1 MVKYCV
7 KRILLSLLI
16 LLGVSLILY
25 TLVWFMPADYL
36 YNQAITA
43 AGTTGNV
50 EEIYQELRAYYGLD
64 GTMFQG
70 YFGWL
75 WDFLRGD
82 FGISYRTQQPIIN
95 EFKTRL
101 PISITLAF
109 TSLTL
114 AACIGIPL
122 GVLSAVKQYSLLDTI
137 PSVMALTLSA
147 VPSFWFGMML
157 IYFLAYRLGLFPSYG
172 MGGLEHWVL
181 PTLTIAVV
189 YAAEILRYTRSS
201 MLETIRADY
210 VRTARAKGVAERTVI
225 WKHAM
230 KNGLLPVVTLLGSSF
245 GAQIGG
251 AIVTENL
258 YNLPG
263 LGTLTLLSINMR
275 DTPTVVATS
284 VIFATLYNIILILVD
299 LMYAFID
306 PRIKAK
312 YSR

>member
-1 MVKYCV
+1 MIRYVVKRFLMLIPLVLCITFVVYGLMSLAPGDPASIMLPSNAPQEQKDALNHKLGYDRPFLVKYADFV
-7 KRILLSLLI
+7 
-16 LLGVSLILY
+16 Y
-25 TLVWFMPADYL
+25 NLVFK
-36 YNQAITA
+36 
-43 AGTTGNV
+43 
-50 EEIYQELRAYYGLD
+50 
-64 GTMFQG
+64 
-70 YFGWL
+70 
-75 WDFLRGD
+75 GD

-137 PSVMALTLSA
+137 PSVMAMTLSA

-157 IYFLAYRLGLFPSYG
+157 IYFLAYKLGLFPSYG
-172 MGGLEHWVL
+172 MGGIEHWVL

-230 KNGLLPVVTLLGSSF
+230 KNGLLPVITLLGSSF

-251 AIVTENL
+251 AIVTKNL

>member
-1 MVKYCV
+1 MIRYVVKRFLMLIPLVLCITFVVYGLMSLAPGDPATIMLPSNAPQEQKDALNHALGYDRPFLVKYADFV
-7 KRILLSLLI
+7 
-16 LLGVSLILY
+16 Y
-25 TLVWFMPADYL
+25 NLVFK
-36 YNQAITA
+36 
-43 AGTTGNV
+43 
-50 EEIYQELRAYYGLD
+50 
-64 GTMFQG
+64 
-70 YFGWL
+70 
-75 WDFLRGD
+75 GD

-95 EFKTRL
+95 EFKARL

-109 TSLTL
+109 TSLSL
-114 AACIGIPL
+114 AACIGVPL

-157 IYFLAYRLGLFPSYG
+157 IYFLAYKLGLFPSYG
-172 MGGLEHWVL
+172 MGGIEHWVF

>member
-1 MVKYCV
+1 MIRYVVKRFLMLIPLVLCITFVVYGLMSLAPGDPASIMLPSNAPQEQKDALNHKLGYDRPFLVKYADFV
-7 KRILLSLLI
+7 
-16 LLGVSLILY
+16 Y
-25 TLVWFMPADYL
+25 NLVFK
-36 YNQAITA
+36 
-43 AGTTGNV
+43 
-50 EEIYQELRAYYGLD
+50 
-64 GTMFQG
+64 
-70 YFGWL
+70 
-75 WDFLRGD
+75 GD

-101 PISITLAF
+101 PISVTLAF

-157 IYFLAYRLGLFPSYG
+157 IYFLAYKLGLFPSYG
-172 MGGLEHWVL
+172 MGGIEHWVL

>member
-1 MVKYCV
+1 MIRYVVKRFLMLIPLVLCITFVVYGLMSLAPGDPASIMLPSNAPQEQKDALNHALGYDRPFLVKYADFV
-7 KRILLSLLI
+7 
-16 LLGVSLILY
+16 Y
-25 TLVWFMPADYL
+25 NLVFK
-36 YNQAITA
+36 
-43 AGTTGNV
+43 
-50 EEIYQELRAYYGLD
+50 
-64 GTMFQG
+64 F
-70 YFGWL
+70 
-75 WDFLRGD
+75 D
-82 FGISYRTQQPIIN
+82 FGISYRTQQPIID
-95 EFKTRL
+95 EFHTRL
-101 PISITLAF
+101 PISSTLAC
-109 TSLTL
+109 TGLTL
-114 AACIGIPL
+114 AACIGIPF

-147 VPSFWFGMML
+147 VPSFWLGMMM
-157 IYFLAYRLGLFPSYG
+157 IYIFAYKLGLVPSF
-172 MGGLEHWVL
+172 GLGSIEHWIL
-181 PTLTIAVV
+181 PTLTIAVF

-230 KNGLLPVVTLLGSSF
+230 KNGLLPVITLVGGSF

-275 DTPTVVATS
+275 DTPTVAATS
-284 VIFATLYNIILILVD
+284 VVFAVLYNIILILVD

-306 PRIKAK
+306 PRIRAK

>member
-1 MVKYCV
+1 MIRYVVKRFLMLIPLVLCITFVVYGLMSLAPGDPASIMLPSNAPQEQKDALNHKLGYDRPFLVKYADFV
-7 KRILLSLLI
+7 
-16 LLGVSLILY
+16 Y
-25 TLVWFMPADYL
+25 NLVFK
-36 YNQAITA
+36 
-43 AGTTGNV
+43 
-50 EEIYQELRAYYGLD
+50 
-64 GTMFQG
+64 
-70 YFGWL
+70 
-75 WDFLRGD
+75 GD

-157 IYFLAYRLGLFPSYG
+157 IYFLAYKLGLFPSYG
-172 MGGLEHWVL
+172 MGGIEHWVL

-306 PRIKAK
+306 PRIRAK

>member
-1 MVKYCV
+1 MIRYVVKRFLMLIPLVLCITFVVYGLMSLAPGDPASIMLPSNAPQEQKDALNHKLGYDRPLLVKYADFV
-7 KRILLSLLI
+7 
-16 LLGVSLILY
+16 Y
-25 TLVWFMPADYL
+25 NLVFK
-36 YNQAITA
+36 
-43 AGTTGNV
+43 
-50 EEIYQELRAYYGLD
+50 
-64 GTMFQG
+64 
-70 YFGWL
+70 
-75 WDFLRGD
+75 GD

-101 PISITLAF
+101 PISVTLAF

-172 MGGLEHWVL
+172 MGGIEHWVL

>member
-1 MVKYCV
+1 MIRYVVKRFLMLIPLVLCITFVVYGLMSLAPGDPASIMLPSNAPQEQKDALNHKLGYDRPFLVKYADFV
-7 KRILLSLLI
+7 
-16 LLGVSLILY
+16 Y
-25 TLVWFMPADYL
+25 NLVFK
-36 YNQAITA
+36 
-43 AGTTGNV
+43 
-50 EEIYQELRAYYGLD
+50 
-64 GTMFQG
+64 
-70 YFGWL
+70 
-75 WDFLRGD
+75 GD

-114 AACIGIPL
+114 AGCIGIPL

>member
-1 MVKYCV
+1 MIRYVVKRFLMLIPLVLCITFVVYGLMSLAPCDPASIMLPSNAPQEQKDALNHKLGYDRPFLVKYADFV
-7 KRILLSLLI
+7 
-16 LLGVSLILY
+16 Y
-25 TLVWFMPADYL
+25 NLVFK
-36 YNQAITA
+36 
-43 AGTTGNV
+43 
-50 EEIYQELRAYYGLD
+50 
-64 GTMFQG
+64 
-70 YFGWL
+70 
-75 WDFLRGD
+75 GD

-137 PSVMALTLSA
+137 PSVMALILSA

-157 IYFLAYRLGLFPSYG
+157 IYFLAYKLGLFPSYG
-172 MGGLEHWVL
+172 MGGIEHWVL

-230 KNGLLPVVTLLGSSF
+230 KNGLLPVITLLGSSF

-263 LGTLTLLSINMR
+263 LGTLTLVSINMR

>member
-1 MVKYCV
+1 MIRYVVKRFLMLIPLVLCITFVVYGLMSLAPGDPASIMLPSNAPQEQKDALNHKLGYDRPFLVKYADFV
-7 KRILLSLLI
+7 
-16 LLGVSLILY
+16 Y
-25 TLVWFMPADYL
+25 NLVFK
-36 YNQAITA
+36 
-43 AGTTGNV
+43 
-50 EEIYQELRAYYGLD
+50 
-64 GTMFQG
+64 
-70 YFGWL
+70 
-75 WDFLRGD
+75 GD

-157 IYFLAYRLGLFPSYG
+157 IYFLAYKLGLFPSYG
-172 MGGLEHWVL
+172 MGGIEHWVL

-230 KNGLLPVVTLLGSSF
+230 KNGLLPVITLLGSSF

-263 LGTLTLLSINMR
+263 LGTLTLVSINMR

-299 LMYAFID
+299 LMYAFVD
-306 PRIKAK
+306 PRIKCE
-312 YSR
+312 

>member
-1 MVKYCV
+1 
-7 KRILLSLLI
+7 
-16 LLGVSLILY
+16 
-25 TLVWFMPADYL
+25 
-36 YNQAITA
+36 
-43 AGTTGNV
+43 
-50 EEIYQELRAYYGLD
+50 
-64 GTMFQG
+64 
-70 YFGWL
+70 
-75 WDFLRGD
+75 
-82 FGISYRTQQPIIN
+82 
-95 EFKTRL
+95 
-101 PISITLAF
+101 
-109 TSLTL
+109 
-114 AACIGIPL
+114 
-122 GVLSAVKQYSLLDTI
+122 
-137 PSVMALTLSA
+137 
-147 VPSFWFGMML
+147 
-157 IYFLAYRLGLFPSYG
+157 
-172 MGGLEHWVL
+172 
-181 PTLTIAVV
+181 
-189 YAAEILRYTRSS
+189 

-230 KNGLLPVVTLLGSSF
+230 KNGLLPVITLLGSSF

-263 LGTLTLLSINMR
+263 LGTLTLVSINMR

>member
-1 MVKYCV
+1 MIRYVV
-7 KRILLSLLI
+7 KRFLMLI
-16 LLGVSLILY
+16 P
-25 TLVWFMPADYL
+25 LVL
-36 YNQAITA
+36 CITF
-43 AGTTGNV
+43 V
-50 EEIYQELRAYYGLD
+50 VYGLMSLAPGD
-64 GTMFQG
+64 PATIMLPSNAPQEQKDALNHALG
-70 YFGWL
+70 YDRPFL
-75 WDFLRGD
+75 IKYADFVYNLVFKGD

-109 TSLTL
+109 TSLSL
-114 AACIGIPL
+114 AAVIGVPL

-172 MGGLEHWVL
+172 MGGIEHWIL

>member
-1 MVKYCV
+1 MIRYVVKRFLMLIPLVLCITFVVYGLMSLAPGDPASIMLPSNAPQEQKDALNHKLGYDRPFLVKYADFV
-7 KRILLSLLI
+7 
-16 LLGVSLILY
+16 Y
-25 TLVWFMPADYL
+25 NLVFK
-36 YNQAITA
+36 
-43 AGTTGNV
+43 
-50 EEIYQELRAYYGLD
+50 
-64 GTMFQG
+64 
-70 YFGWL
+70 
-75 WDFLRGD
+75 GD

-157 IYFLAYRLGLFPSYG
+157 IYFLAYKLGLFPSYG
-172 MGGLEHWVL
+172 MGGIEHWVL

-312 YSR
+312 

>member
-1 MVKYCV
+1 MIRYVV
-7 KRILLSLLI
+7 KRILMLI
-16 LLGVSLILY
+16 P
-25 TLVWFMPADYL
+25 LVL
-36 YNQAITA
+36 CITF
-43 AGTTGNV
+43 V
-50 EEIYQELRAYYGLD
+50 VYGLMSLAPGD
-64 GTMFQG
+64 PATIMLPSNAPQEQKDALNHELG
-70 YFGWL
+70 YDRPFL
-75 WDFLRGD
+75 VKYADFVSKMIFKLD
-82 FGISYRTQQPIIN
+82 FGISYRTSQPIIN
-95 EFKTRL
+95 EIRGRL
-101 PISITLAF
+101 PVSIRLAF
-109 TSLTL
+109 FGLSL
-114 AACIGIPL
+114 AAAIGIPL

-147 VPSFWFGMML
+147 VPSFWLGMML
-157 IYFLAYRLGLFPSYG
+157 IYIFAYRLGWFPSFG
-172 MGGLEHWVL
+172 MGSFKHWIL

-210 VRTARAKGVAERTVI
+210 VRTARAKGVAERKVI
-225 WKHAM
+225 WHHAM

-263 LGTLTLLSINMR
+263 LGTLTLVSINMR

>member
-1 MVKYCV
+1 MIRYVVKRFLMLIPLVLCITFVVYGLMSLAPGDPASIMLPSNAPQEQKDALNHKLGYDRPFLVKYADFV
-7 KRILLSLLI
+7 
-16 LLGVSLILY
+16 Y
-25 TLVWFMPADYL
+25 NLVFK
-36 YNQAITA
+36 
-43 AGTTGNV
+43 
-50 EEIYQELRAYYGLD
+50 
-64 GTMFQG
+64 
-70 YFGWL
+70 
-75 WDFLRGD
+75 GD

-137 PSVMALTLSA
+137 PSVMAMTLSA

-157 IYFLAYRLGLFPSYG
+157 IYFLAYKLGLFPSYG
-172 MGGLEHWVL
+172 MGGIEHWVL

-230 KNGLLPVVTLLGSSF
+230 KNGLLPVITLLGSSV

>member
-1 MVKYCV
+1 MLIPLVLCITFVVYGLMSLAPGDPASIMLPSNAPQEQKDALNHKLGYDRPFLVKYADFV
-7 KRILLSLLI
+7 
-16 LLGVSLILY
+16 Y
-25 TLVWFMPADYL
+25 NLVFK
-36 YNQAITA
+36 
-43 AGTTGNV
+43 
-50 EEIYQELRAYYGLD
+50 
-64 GTMFQG
+64 
-70 YFGWL
+70 
-75 WDFLRGD
+75 GD

-157 IYFLAYRLGLFPSYG
+157 IYFLAYKLGLFPSYG
-172 MGGLEHWVL
+172 MGGIEHWVL

-230 KNGLLPVVTLLGSSF
+230 KNGLLPVITLLGSSF

-263 LGTLTLLSINMR
+263 LGTLTLVSINMR

>member
-1 MVKYCV
+1 MIRYVVKRFLMLIPLVLCITFVVYGLMSLAPGDPASIMLPSNAPQEQKDALNHKLGYDRPFLVKYADFV
-7 KRILLSLLI
+7 
-16 LLGVSLILY
+16 Y
-25 TLVWFMPADYL
+25 NLVFK
-36 YNQAITA
+36 
-43 AGTTGNV
+43 
-50 EEIYQELRAYYGLD
+50 
-64 GTMFQG
+64 
-70 YFGWL
+70 
-75 WDFLRGD
+75 GD

-109 TSLTL
+109 TNLTL

-137 PSVMALTLSA
+137 PSVMAMTLSA

-157 IYFLAYRLGLFPSYG
+157 IYFLAYKLGLFPSYG
-172 MGGLEHWVL
+172 MGGIEHWVL

-230 KNGLLPVVTLLGSSF
+230 KNGLLPVITLLGSSF

>member
-1 MVKYCV
+1 MIRYVA
-7 KRILLSLLI
+7 KRFLMLI
-16 LLGVSLILY
+16 P
-25 TLVWFMPADYL
+25 LVL
-36 YNQAITA
+36 CITF
-43 AGTTGNV
+43 V
-50 EEIYQELRAYYGLD
+50 VYGLMSLAPGD
-64 GTMFQG
+64 PASIMLPSNAPQEQKDALNHALG
-70 YFGWL
+70 YDRPFL
-75 WDFLRGD
+75 IKYADFVYNLVFKGD

-109 TSLTL
+109 TSLSL
-114 AACIGIPL
+114 AACIGVPL

-137 PSVMALTLSA
+137 PSVMALMLSA

-157 IYFLAYRLGLFPSYG
+157 IYFLAYKLGLFPSYG

>member
-1 MVKYCV
+1 MIRYVVKRFLMLIPLVLCITFVVYGLMSLAPGDPASIMLPSNAPQEQKDALNHKLGYDRPFLVKYADFV
-7 KRILLSLLI
+7 
-16 LLGVSLILY
+16 Y
-25 TLVWFMPADYL
+25 NLVFK
-36 YNQAITA
+36 
-43 AGTTGNV
+43 
-50 EEIYQELRAYYGLD
+50 
-64 GTMFQG
+64 
-70 YFGWL
+70 
-75 WDFLRGD
+75 GD

-137 PSVMALTLSA
+137 PSVMALILSA

-157 IYFLAYRLGLFPSYG
+157 IYFLAYKLGLFPSYG
-172 MGGLEHWVL
+172 MGGIEHWVL

-225 WKHAM
+225 WKHAL
-230 KNGLLPVVTLLGSSF
+230 KNGLLPVITLLGSSF

-263 LGTLTLLSINMR
+263 LGTLTLVSINMR

>member
-1 MVKYCV
+1 MIRYVVKRFLMLIPLVLCITFVVYGLMSLAPGDPASIMLPSNAPQEQKDALNHKLGYDRPFLVKYADFV
-7 KRILLSLLI
+7 
-16 LLGVSLILY
+16 Y
-25 TLVWFMPADYL
+25 NLVFK
-36 YNQAITA
+36 
-43 AGTTGNV
+43 
-50 EEIYQELRAYYGLD
+50 
-64 GTMFQG
+64 
-70 YFGWL
+70 
-75 WDFLRGD
+75 GD

-157 IYFLAYRLGLFPSYG
+157 IYFLAYKLGLFPSYG
-172 MGGLEHWVL
+172 MGGIEHWVL

-189 YAAEILRYTRSS
+189 YAAEILCYPRSS

-230 KNGLLPVVTLLGSSF
+230 KNGLLPVITLLGSSF

-263 LGTLTLLSINMR
+263 LGTLTLVSINMR

>member
-1 MVKYCV
+1 MIRYVVKRFLMLIPLVLCITFVVYGLMSLAPGDPASIMLPSNAPQEQKDALNHKLGYDRPFLVKYADFV
-7 KRILLSLLI
+7 
-16 LLGVSLILY
+16 Y
-25 TLVWFMPADYL
+25 NLVFK
-36 YNQAITA
+36 
-43 AGTTGNV
+43 
-50 EEIYQELRAYYGLD
+50 
-64 GTMFQG
+64 
-70 YFGWL
+70 
-75 WDFLRGD
+75 GD

-122 GVLSAVKQYSLLDTI
+122 GVLSAV
-137 PSVMALTLSA
+137 
-147 VPSFWFGMML
+147 PSFWFGMML
-157 IYFLAYRLGLFPSYG
+157 IYFLAYKLGLFPSYG
-172 MGGLEHWVL
+172 MGGIEHWVL

-230 KNGLLPVVTLLGSSF
+230 KNGLLPVITLLGSSF

-263 LGTLTLLSINMR
+263 LGTLTLVSINMR

>member
-1 MVKYCV
+1 MIRYVVKRFLMLIPLVLCITFVVYGLMSLAPGDPATIMLPSNAPQEQKDALNHALGYDRPFLVKY
-7 KRILLSLLI
+7 
-16 LLGVSLILY
+16 
-25 TLVWFMPADYL
+25 ADFV
-36 YNQAITA
+36 YNMI
-43 AGTTGNV
+43 
-50 EEIYQELRAYYGLD
+50 
-64 GTMFQG
+64 FK
-70 YFGWL
+70 F
-75 WDFLRGD
+75 D
-82 FGISYRTQQPIIN
+82 FGISYRTSQPIIN
-95 EFKTRL
+95 EIKARL
-101 PISITLAF
+101 PISVTLAF
-109 TSLTL
+109 TGLSL
-114 AACIGIPL
+114 AAVIGIPL

-172 MGGLEHWVL
+172 MGGIEHWVL

-306 PRIKAK
+306 PRIRAK

>member
-1 MVKYCV
+1 MIRYVVKRFLMLIPLVLCITFVVYGLMSLAPGDPASIMLPSNAPQEQKDALNHKLGYDRPFLVKYADFV
-7 KRILLSLLI
+7 
-16 LLGVSLILY
+16 Y
-25 TLVWFMPADYL
+25 NLVFK
-36 YNQAITA
+36 
-43 AGTTGNV
+43 
-50 EEIYQELRAYYGLD
+50 
-64 GTMFQG
+64 
-70 YFGWL
+70 
-75 WDFLRGD
+75 GD

-109 TSLTL
+109 ASLTL

-157 IYFLAYRLGLFPSYG
+157 IYFLAYKLGLFPSYG
-172 MGGLEHWVL
+172 MGGIEHWVL

-230 KNGLLPVVTLLGSSF
+230 KNGLLPVITLLGSSF

>member
-1 MVKYCV
+1 MIRYVV
-7 KRILLSLLI
+7 KRILMLI
-16 LLGVSLILY
+16 P
-25 TLVWFMPADYL
+25 LVL
-36 YNQAITA
+36 CITF
-43 AGTTGNV
+43 V
-50 EEIYQELRAYYGLD
+50 VYGLMSLAPGD
-64 GTMFQG
+64 PATIMLPSNAPQEQKDALNHALG
-70 YFGWL
+70 YDRPFL
-75 WDFLRGD
+75 VKYADFVSKMIFKLD
-82 FGISYRTQQPIIN
+82 FGISYRTSQPIIN
-95 EFKTRL
+95 EIKGRL
-101 PISITLAF
+101 PVSISLAF
-109 TSLTL
+109 FGLSM
-114 AACIGIPL
+114 AAAIGIPL

-137 PSVMALTLSA
+137 PSVVALTLSA
-147 VPSFWFGMML
+147 VPSFWLGMML
-157 IYFLAYRLGLFPSYG
+157 IYIFAYKLGWLPSFG
-172 MGGLEHWVL
+172 MGSFKHWIL

-210 VRTARAKGVAERTVI
+210 ARTARAKGVAERKVI
-225 WKHAM
+225 WRHAM

-263 LGTLTLLSINMR
+263 LGTLTLVSINMR

-284 VIFATLYNIILILVD
+284 VIFAILYNIILILVD

>member
-1 MVKYCV
+1 MIRYVV
-7 KRILLSLLI
+7 KRFLMLI
-16 LLGVSLILY
+16 P
-25 TLVWFMPADYL
+25 LVL
-36 YNQAITA
+36 CITF
-43 AGTTGNV
+43 V
-50 EEIYQELRAYYGLD
+50 VYGLMSLAPGD
-64 GTMFQG
+64 PATIMLPSNAPQEQKDALNHALG
-70 YFGWL
+70 YDRPFL
-75 WDFLRGD
+75 IKYADFVYNLIFKFD

-95 EFKTRL
+95 EFQTRL

-109 TSLTL
+109 TSLSL
-114 AACIGIPL
+114 AAVIGIPL

-137 PSVMALTLSA
+137 PSVMALVLSA
-147 VPSFWFGMML
+147 VPSFWFGMMM
-157 IYFLAYRLGLFPSYG
+157 IYFLAYKLGLFPSYG
-172 MGGLEHWVL
+172 MGGIEHWVL

-284 VIFATLYNIILILVD
+284 VIFATLYNVILILVD

>member
-1 MVKYCV
+1 MIRYVVKRFLMLIPLVLCITFVVYGLMSLAPGDPASIMLPSNAPQEQKDALNHKLGYDRPFLVKYADFV
-7 KRILLSLLI
+7 
-16 LLGVSLILY
+16 Y
-25 TLVWFMPADYL
+25 NLVFK
-36 YNQAITA
+36 
-43 AGTTGNV
+43 
-50 EEIYQELRAYYGLD
+50 
-64 GTMFQG
+64 
-70 YFGWL
+70 
-75 WDFLRGD
+75 GD

-101 PISITLAF
+101 PISVTLAF

>member
-1 MVKYCV
+1 MLIPLVLCITFVVYGLMSLAPGDPATIMLPSNAPQEQKDALNHALGYDRPFLVKY
-7 KRILLSLLI
+7 
-16 LLGVSLILY
+16 
-25 TLVWFMPADYL
+25 ADFV
-36 YNQAITA
+36 YNMI
-43 AGTTGNV
+43 
-50 EEIYQELRAYYGLD
+50 
-64 GTMFQG
+64 FK
-70 YFGWL
+70 F
-75 WDFLRGD
+75 D
-82 FGISYRTQQPIIN
+82 FGISYRTSQPIIN
-95 EFKTRL
+95 EIKARL
-101 PISITLAF
+101 PISVTLAF
-109 TSLTL
+109 TGLSL
-114 AACIGIPL
+114 AAVIGIPL

-172 MGGLEHWVL
+172 MGGIEHWVL

-306 PRIKAK
+306 PRIRAK

>member
-1 MVKYCV
+1 MIRYVAKRFLMLIPLVLCITFVVYGLMSLAPGDPASIMLPSNAPQEQKDALNHKLGYDRPFLVKYADFV
-7 KRILLSLLI
+7 
-16 LLGVSLILY
+16 Y
-25 TLVWFMPADYL
+25 NLVFK
-36 YNQAITA
+36 
-43 AGTTGNV
+43 
-50 EEIYQELRAYYGLD
+50 
-64 GTMFQG
+64 
-70 YFGWL
+70 
-75 WDFLRGD
+75 GD

-157 IYFLAYRLGLFPSYG
+157 IYFLAYKLGLFPSYG
-172 MGGLEHWVL
+172 MGGIEHWVL

-210 VRTARAKGVAERTVI
+210 VRTARAKGVAARTVI

>member
-1 MVKYCV
+1 MIRYVAKRFLMLIPLVLCITFVVYGLMSLAPGDPATIMLPSNAPQEQKDALNHALGYDRPFLVKYADFV
-7 KRILLSLLI
+7 
-16 LLGVSLILY
+16 Y
-25 TLVWFMPADYL
+25 NLVFK
-36 YNQAITA
+36 
-43 AGTTGNV
+43 
-50 EEIYQELRAYYGLD
+50 
-64 GTMFQG
+64 
-70 YFGWL
+70 
-75 WDFLRGD
+75 GD

-114 AACIGIPL
+114 AACIGVPL

-157 IYFLAYRLGLFPSYG
+157 IYFLAYKLGLFPSYG

-201 MLETIRADY
+201 LLETIRADY

>member
-1 MVKYCV
+1 MIRYVAKRFLMLIPLVLCITFVVYGLMSLAPGDPASIMLPSNAPQEQKDALNHKLGYDRPFLVKYADFV
-7 KRILLSLLI
+7 
-16 LLGVSLILY
+16 Y
-25 TLVWFMPADYL
+25 NLVFK
-36 YNQAITA
+36 
-43 AGTTGNV
+43 
-50 EEIYQELRAYYGLD
+50 
-64 GTMFQG
+64 
-70 YFGWL
+70 
-75 WDFLRGD
+75 GD

-137 PSVMALTLSA
+137 PSVMALILSA

-172 MGGLEHWVL
+172 MGGIEHWVL

-299 LMYAFID
+299 LMYAFLD

>member
-1 MVKYCV
+1 MIRYVVKRFLMLIPLVLCITFVVYGLMSLAPGDPASIMLPSNAPQEQKDALNHKLGYDRPFLVKYADFV
-7 KRILLSLLI
+7 
-16 LLGVSLILY
+16 Y
-25 TLVWFMPADYL
+25 NLVFK
-36 YNQAITA
+36 
-43 AGTTGNV
+43 
-50 EEIYQELRAYYGLD
+50 
-64 GTMFQG
+64 
-70 YFGWL
+70 
-75 WDFLRGD
+75 GD

-101 PISITLAF
+101 PISVTLAF

-157 IYFLAYRLGLFPSYG
+157 IYFLAYKLGLFPSYG

>member
-1 MVKYCV
+1 MIRYVAKRFLMLIPLVLCITFVVYGLMSLAPGDPATIMLPSNAPQEQKDALNHALGYDRPFLVKYADFV
-7 KRILLSLLI
+7 
-16 LLGVSLILY
+16 Y
-25 TLVWFMPADYL
+25 NLVFK
-36 YNQAITA
+36 
-43 AGTTGNV
+43 
-50 EEIYQELRAYYGLD
+50 
-64 GTMFQG
+64 
-70 YFGWL
+70 
-75 WDFLRGD
+75 GD

-114 AACIGIPL
+114 AACIGVPL

-157 IYFLAYRLGLFPSYG
+157 IYFLAYKLGLFPSFG
-172 MGGLEHWVL
+172 MGGIEHWVL

-306 PRIKAK
+306 PRIRAK

>member
-1 MVKYCV
+1 MIRYVVKRFLMLIPLVLCITFVVYGLMSLAPGDPASIMLPSNAPQEQKDALNHKLGYDRPFLVKYADFV
-7 KRILLSLLI
+7 
-16 LLGVSLILY
+16 Y
-25 TLVWFMPADYL
+25 NLVFK
-36 YNQAITA
+36 
-43 AGTTGNV
+43 
-50 EEIYQELRAYYGLD
+50 
-64 GTMFQG
+64 
-70 YFGWL
+70 
-75 WDFLRGD
+75 GD

-157 IYFLAYRLGLFPSYG
+157 IYFLAYKLGLFPSYG
-172 MGGLEHWVL
+172 MGGIEHWVL

-230 KNGLLPVVTLLGSSF
+230 KNGLLPVITLLGSSF

-263 LGTLTLLSINMR
+263 LGTLTLVSINMR

-306 PRIKAK
+306 PRIKGQYK
-312 YSR
+312 

>member
-1 MVKYCV
+1 MIRYVVKRFLMLIPLVLCITFVVYGLMSLAPGDPASIMLPSNAPQEQKDALNHKLGYDRPFLVKYADFV
-7 KRILLSLLI
+7 
-16 LLGVSLILY
+16 Y
-25 TLVWFMPADYL
+25 NLVFK
-36 YNQAITA
+36 
-43 AGTTGNV
+43 
-50 EEIYQELRAYYGLD
+50 
-64 GTMFQG
+64 
-70 YFGWL
+70 
-75 WDFLRGD
+75 GD

-101 PISITLAF
+101 PISVTLAF

-172 MGGLEHWVL
+172 MGGIEHWVL

>member
-1 MVKYCV
+1 MMRYVVKRFLMRIPLVLCITFVVYGLMSLAPGDPASIMLPSNAPQEQKDALNHKLGYDRPFLVKYADFV
-7 KRILLSLLI
+7 
-16 LLGVSLILY
+16 Y
-25 TLVWFMPADYL
+25 NLVFK
-36 YNQAITA
+36 
-43 AGTTGNV
+43 
-50 EEIYQELRAYYGLD
+50 
-64 GTMFQG
+64 
-70 YFGWL
+70 
-75 WDFLRGD
+75 GD
-82 FGISYRTQQPIIN
+82 FGISYRNQQPIIN

-157 IYFLAYRLGLFPSYG
+157 IYFLAYKLGLFPSYG
-172 MGGLEHWVL
+172 MGGIEHWVL

-230 KNGLLPVVTLLGSSF
+230 KNGLLPVITLLGSSF

-263 LGTLTLLSINMR
+263 LGTLTLVSINMR